1 MEPNPQ
7 TANAHRC
14 NLNVSTNRHFYP
26 PERRQQQK
34 IIVINISK
42 NIVFL
47 FCSKIIRFHAPKC
60 LDGIQRL
67 SSPAGTH
74 MLWLR
79 ALKPLKYSSSINERL
94 GKWILRNE
102 QIRKLFGDA
111 SVRTDYSCRVEN
123 ARSGSWE
130 ASHAASGVSQEISHM
145 PKVNPWKLQSAISI
159 FFIFVFL
166 FCFIIIYF
174 LPELCLLNQAMA
186 QCVSISHWFTSVL
199 VLNLLS
205 VHLVKVAGVKVKDA
219 QLKCT
224 CVELL
229 DLSAL
234 WIFRSAMKRYR
245 ENYCFQMALFHTVW
259 IIVQLK
265 SCFICSS
272 L

>member
-1 MEPNPQ
+1 MRYTTLPGPLCVAISLEKLHWLRDSENAEQSGKPLGMEPNPQ

-14 NLNVSTNRHFYP
+14 NLNVSTNRHFFP

-145 PKVNPWKLQSAISI
+145 RKVNPWKLQSAISI

-199 VLNLLS
+199 VLN
-205 VHLVKVAGVKVKDA
+205 
-219 QLKCT
+219 
-224 CVELL
+224 
-229 DLSAL
+229 
-234 WIFRSAMKRYR
+234 F
-245 ENYCFQMALFHTVW
+245 
-259 IIVQLK
+259 
-265 SCFICSS
+265 
-272 L
+272 